1 MKKTFL
7 FIFTALL
14 LSFQTHSL
22 ANNIEVQTMEQ
33 TTTLLSI
40 NTASAK
46 ELATLK
52 GIGLKKAQAI
62 VNYRETNGNYLSI
75 DDLLKV
81 KGIGKKVLLENKDK
95 LSI

>member
-14 LSFQTHSL
+14 LSFQTNSL
-22 ANNIEVQTMEQ
+22 ANNIEAQTMAQ

-40 NTASAK
+40 NSASAK

-81 KGIGKKVLLENKDK
+81 KGIGKKVLLEKKDK

>member
-14 LSFQTHSL
+14 LSFQTNSL
-22 ANNIEVQTMEQ
+22 ANNIEAQIMAQ

-40 NTASAK
+40 NSASAK

-81 KGIGKKVLLENKDK
+81 KGIGKKILLENKDK

>member
-14 LSFQTHSL
+14 LSFQTNSL
-22 ANNIEVQTMEQ
+22 ANNIEAQTMEQ